1 VTAYPGAGVPLLGVG
16 LCILEADPLV
26 DLRVLQVA
34 DLRDIQV
41 VVLRVLQVEDLR
53 DIRVVDLRVLQV
65 VGLRDIQVVALRV
78 LQVVGLRDIR
88 VVVLRDRQG
97 DRQAHQEAFRVPYRV
112 VAL

>member
-65 VGLRDIQVVALRV
+65 VGLRDI
-78 LQVVGLRDIR
+78 R
-88 VVVLRDRQG
+88 VVVLRDHQG